1 MEVNINAKHQV
12 SQQHPI
18 SNSGGESEG
27 LVKDLCVLWITALKR
42 DRHAELI
49 FQKKGPCCCCSLRY
63 KTSSEE
69 VL

>member
-42 DRHAELI
+42 GQTR
-49 FQKKGPCCCCSLRY
+49 
-63 KTSSEE
+63 
-69 VL
+69 

>member
-1 MEVNINAKHQV
+1 MLL
-12 SQQHPI
+12 

-49 FQKKGPCCCCSLRY
+49 FQKK
-63 KTSSEE
+63 K
-69 VL
+69 VLAADAL